1 MNSFSQ
7 WKGQTKWKGKSFTQ
21 IVMEISKN
29 DTVNDTTFG
38 TNLFRALPNKV
49 FRKEIASKPM
59 NLYNHSTKI
68 SIEDINSPG
77 GVIMNSSSKNAVDL
91 TNKTTEGLVNFMNTK
106 DIVSNNETEQPGLC
120 IDPNICR
127 EVNARNRVRTSGI
140 VKPNYNYNT
149 NQYLHRRKKTFEQNQ
164 YTYPSNTVCKTS
176 TNETTYNKTL
186 EPTYYKP
193 SNSKFKTQGA
203 VSSSDRLLRLKVD
216 NVDGMGAL
224 NRNAYGSSFAISN
237 AYNPTIASVYNVKE
251 QIGYS
256 MTATP
261 VILANGSVKKCAVP
275 PRIRR

>member
-7 WKGQTKWKGKSFTQ
+7 WKGKTQWKEKSFTQ
-21 IVMEISKN
+21 IVMEIAKN
-29 DTVNDTTFG
+29 DTVNDATYG
-38 TNLFRALPNKV
+38 SNLFRALPNKV

-59 NLYNHSTKI
+59 NIYNHSTKI

-77 GVIMNSSSKNAVDL
+77 GVIMNSSSKNAVNM
-91 TNKTTEGLVNFMNTK
+91 TNKTAEGLVNYLNEKDVVPNNT
-106 DIVSNNETEQPGLC
+106 TEKPGMC
-120 IDPNICR
+120 TNVTICR

-140 VKPNYNYNT
+140 VKSNYNYNT

-176 TNETTYNKTL
+176 TNETTYEKII
-186 EPTYYKP
+186 EPTYYKR

-216 NVDGMGAL
+216 NIDGMGAL
-224 NRNAYGSSFAISN
+224 NRIAYGSSFAMSN
-237 AYNPTIASVYNVKE
+237 GYNTTIAPVYNIKE

-261 VILANGSVKKCAVP
+261 VILANGSFKKCSVP
-275 PRIRR
+275 PRVRR